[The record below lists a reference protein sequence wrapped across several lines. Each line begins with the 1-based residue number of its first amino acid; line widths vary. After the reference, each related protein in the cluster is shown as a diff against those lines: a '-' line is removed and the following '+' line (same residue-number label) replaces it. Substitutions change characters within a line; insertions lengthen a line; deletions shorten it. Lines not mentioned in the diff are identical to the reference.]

1 MKKAIRDYARPF
13 AAILVLVLIAVAV
26 SGSILHEQRLRF
38 PFIQASRMKMNVEF
52 IDASSVTPGQGQTV
66 QVSGV
71 KIGDITKVSLKE
83 GRAVVGF
90 EVDPGYEDLIHTDAK
105 ATLRPRTGLKD
116 MYIQVNP
123 GRDSAPRAKEGFTI
137 PVGKTLTDV
146 DLDEILANL
155 DVDTRDYLRLFI
167 NGAGRGLRGRGKD
180 LAEVFRRFGPTFR
193 DLGRVNRAVSQEGAA
208 LRTTINSLAR
218 LNKELAGRDDDLAQL
233 VDSSAA
239 TFRAFASEDTNLS
252 TTVRLL
258 PATLKTASTT
268 LQAVRPFAQQLGP
281 ASRELLPAFRALD
294 KANKA
299 TRPFALEA
307 TPIVRTKIRP
317 FVRES
322 RPLVRDL
329 APAAAGL
336 SATAPNL
343 TRTGKVL
350 NTFFNLLGYNDNGR
364 EAPGVANRDEGY
376 LFWLAWASHQG
387 LNVLSNEDA
396 NGPMR
401 PVFLTGTCSTL
412 TGLVNAQPGLEF
424 GLALSPLLANL
435 CGNPQ
440 TTSIVPGLTL
450 PTLPITLPVKK
461 K

>member
-38 PFIQASRMKMNVEF
+38 PFIQEKRMKMNVEF

-71 KIGDITKVSLKE
+71 KIGDITKVTVKE

-116 MYIQVNP
+116 MYIQLNP
-123 GRDSAPRAKEGFTI
+123 GRRSSPMAKEGFTI

-155 DVDTRDYLRLFI
+155 DTDTRDYLRLFI
-167 NGAGRGLRGRGKD
+167 NGAGKGLHGRGKD

-193 DLGRVNRAVSQEGAA
+193 DLGRVNKAVDQEGTA

-233 VDSSAA
+233 VDTSAA

-268 LQAVRPFAQQLGP
+268 LQAVQPFAQQLGP
-281 ASRELLPAFRALD
+281 AARELLPAFQALD
-294 KANKA
+294 KANRA

-307 TPIVRTKIRP
+307 TPIVRDK
-317 FVRES
+317 S

-364 EAPGVANRDEGY
+364 EAPGAANRDEGY

-387 LNVLSNEDA
+387 LNLLSTEDA
-396 NGPMR
+396 NGPLR

-412 TGLVNAQPGLEF
+412 TGLVNSQPGLEF

-440 TTSIVPGLTL
+440 TTSIVPTTL
-450 PTLPITLPVKK
+450 PTLPVPLPVAKRK
-461 K
+461 

>member
-1 MKKAIRDYARPF
+1 MKKAIRDYAKPF
-13 AAILVLVLIAVAV
+13 AAILGLAIIALGVGAY
-26 SGSILHEQRLRF
+26 ILSEQRLRF
-38 PFIQASRMKMNVEF
+38 PFIQESRMKMNAEF

-71 KIGDITKVSLKE
+71 KIGDITKVKLKD

-90 EVDPGYEDLIHTDAK
+90 EIDPGYEDLIHTDAK

-116 MYIQVNP
+116 MYIQLNP
-123 GRDSAPRAKEGFTI
+123 GQEGQPKAKEGFTI
-137 PVGKTLTDV
+137 PVGRTLTDV

-167 NGAGRGLRGRGKD
+167 NGAGKGLHGRGKD
-180 LAEVFRRFGPTFR
+180 LADVFRRFGPTFR
-193 DLGRVNRAVSQEGAA
+193 DLGRVNKAVASEGAA
-208 LRTTINSLAR
+208 LKTTINSLAR

-233 VDSSAA
+233 VDTSAA
-239 TFRAFASEDTNLS
+239 TFRAFASEDDNLS

-258 PATLKTASTT
+258 PDTLKTASTT
-268 LQAVRPFAQQLGP
+268 LQAVRPFAEQLGP
-281 ASRELLPAFRALD
+281 ASRALLPAFRALD
-294 KANKA
+294 RANA
-299 TRPFALEA
+299 LTRPFAREA
-307 TPIVRTKIRP
+307 TPIIREKIRP

-322 RPLVRDL
+322 RPVVRDL

-336 SATAPNL
+336 SATAPDL
-343 TRTGKVL
+343 TRAGKVL
-350 NTFFNLLGYNDNGR
+350 NTLFNLLGYNDNGR
-364 EAPGVANRDEGY
+364 EAPGVPNRDEGF
-376 LFWLAWASHQG
+376 LFWTAWASHQG
-387 LNVLSNEDA
+387 LNLLSTEDA

-412 TGLVNAQPGLEF
+412 TGLVNSQPGLEF
-424 GLALSPLLANL
+424 GMALSPLLANV

-440 TTSIVPGLTL
+440 TTSIL
-450 PTLPITLPVKK
+450 PTLPVTVPTLPIAKK